1 MGGNVSQIR
10 IQQSHILNRQH
21 WLALPG
27 FLFCGVG
34 WYLHNGVQAGVIVS
48 IPGTNPARALI
59 ATVVDGVILF
69 LLLRQIWRGGAQRES
84 DCQPKLVGA

>member
-1 MGGNVSQIR
+1 MAGNVSQIW
-10 IQQSHILNRQH
+10 IQESHILNRQH

-27 FLFCGVG
+27 FLYFGAG
-34 WYLHNGVQAGVIVS
+34 WYLHNVVQAAVVVS
-48 IPGTNPARALI
+48 IPGKNPARALI

-84 DCQPKLVGA
+84 DCQPKRVGS